1 VEVKTIAVIG
11 AGTMGR
17 GIAYAAAL
25 GGFQTILEDVND
37 SVLAKAMA
45 WIREAFDEGVKRG
58 KVEAA
63 VRDAAIARIATCC
76 AVDEAIRDAELI
88 IEAVPEELEMKLE
101 VFTIFDK
108 CAKPKAIF
116 ASNTSSLSISDFTG
130 VVIARDRCIGMH
142 FFNPV
147 PKMRLVEIVRTPL
160 PSDETVATCVS
171 VAHRMQKETVI
182 VNEAPGFITS
192 RINALIGNEA
202 FAMLEAG
209 IASAADIDKAI
220 RLGLN
225 HPMGPFEMVDLVGLD
240 VRLKILE
247 YLHQTLGEKYRPSP
261 LLKQCVREGR
271 LGRKT
276 GRGVYDYTQHDPHH
290 GKS

>member
-1 VEVKTIAVIG
+1 VEVKTIAVVG

-25 GGFQTILEDVND
+25 GGFQTLLQDVNETA
-37 SVLAKAMA
+37 LAKATA
-45 WIREAFDEGVKRG
+45 WIRDALDEGVKRG
-58 KVEAA
+58 KVEGSARDSAIDRIHTCSGVVEA
-63 VRDAAIARIATCC
+63 V
-76 AVDEAIRDAELI
+76 RDAELI
-88 IEAVPEELEMKLE
+88 IEAVPEEFEMKLKL
-101 VFTIFDK
+101 FDLLDRIG
-108 CAKPKAIF
+108 KPGGIF

-130 VVIARDRCIGMH
+130 NLNSRNRCIGMH

-147 PKMRLVEIVRTPL
+147 PKMRLVEIIRTSHT
-160 PSDETVATCVS
+160 SDETVATTVG

-182 VNEAPGFITS
+182 VHESPGFITS

-209 IASAADIDKAI
+209 VASAADIDKALK
-220 RLGLN
+220 LGLN

-247 YLHQTLGEKYRPSP
+247 YLHQTLGEKYRPSR
-261 LLKQCVREGR
+261 LLKQYVAEGR

-276 GRGVYDYTQHDPHH
+276 GRGVYDYTQHDRHH

>member
-1 VEVKTIAVIG
+1 MEVKTIAVIG

-45 WIREAFDEGVKRG
+45 WIRAAFDEGVQRG
-58 KVEAA
+58 KVESA
-63 VRDAAIARIATCC
+63 VSDAALARISTSCR
-76 AVDEAIRDAELI
+76 VEQAIRDAELI

-101 VFTIFDK
+101 LFTIFDRF
-108 CAKPKAIF
+108 AKPDAIF
-116 ASNTSSLSISDFTG
+116 ASNTSSLSISDFTDI
-130 VVIARDRCIGMH
+130 VVVRSRCVGMH

-147 PKMRLVEIVRTPL
+147 PKMRLVEIVRTPHTS
-160 PSDETVATCVS
+160 PETVATCAT
-171 VAHRMQKETVI
+171 VAERMQKETVV

-209 IASAADIDKAI
+209 VASAADIDKAVK
-220 RLGLN
+220 LGLN

-247 YLHQTLGEKYRPSP
+247 YLHQTLGDKYRPNT
-261 LLKQCVREGR
+261 LLQKYVQQGR

-276 GRGVYDYTQHDPHH
+276 GRGVYDYTQHDARPA
-290 GKS
+290 KS